1 MATQVQ
7 NDGDKRSLHQQLLS
21 IEDVRN
27 QLSNPA
33 ISGVN
38 AAQEIIDAIENLR
51 QVEIEEL
58 NKKYATKVEQMQQVQ
73 TG

>member
-21 IEDVRN
+21 IEDVSN

>member
-38 AAQEIIDAIENLR
+38 AAQEVIDAIENLR

>member
-27 QLSNPA
+27 QLSKPA